1 MKKFIF
7 KILAVL
13 LLLIFLISLIS
24 LIVSTYIGKN
34 TSMTNLFNA
43 MLVPQQALWS
53 NPIAAFDL
61 IGIVLVQLFL
71 IWIFYFLGKK
81 CWRIGFKKDDEIL
94 NGHE

>member
-24 LIVSTYIGKN
+24 MIVSTYIGKN
-34 TSMTNLFNA
+34 ASMTNLFNA
-43 MLVPQQALWS
+43 MLVPQALWS

-81 CWRIGFKKDDEIL
+81 SWRIGFKKDDEIL